1 MERRY
6 LTRVIKKGDL
16 EIVKR
21 DIFQAH
27 PLLCFPSWS
36 HLSDRRSVE
45 VLALIPDTSLSYVWL
60 ILRRCDDLLLDLVTP
75 PRAKV
80 ISKSEGTSLRVR
92 NITYFP
98 PPFFSLSKFKFIHR
112 QDKFS
117 SSSTTKKLV
126 IEIEL
131 SFPTNKFT
139 IITIIKY
146 IKENKKK
153 ESSRFVNFTAVNM
166 TMEAFSARK
175 SRLVGKRCHIIVSDF
190 QFGESV

>member
-1 MERRY
+1 M
-6 LTRVIKKGDL
+6 
-16 EIVKR
+16 KR

-112 QDKFS
+112 QDKLS
-117 SSSTTKKLV
+117 SSSFYNEETRYRNWIIISNKQVYNDNKIYKRKEEKMYHLVSLISRPWTWRWKL
-126 IEIEL
+126 
-131 SFPTNKFT
+131 
-139 IITIIKY
+139 
-146 IKENKKK
+146 
-153 ESSRFVNFTAVNM
+153 
-166 TMEAFSARK
+166 SAREK
-175 SRLVGKRCHIIVSDF
+175 D
-190 QFGESV
+190 